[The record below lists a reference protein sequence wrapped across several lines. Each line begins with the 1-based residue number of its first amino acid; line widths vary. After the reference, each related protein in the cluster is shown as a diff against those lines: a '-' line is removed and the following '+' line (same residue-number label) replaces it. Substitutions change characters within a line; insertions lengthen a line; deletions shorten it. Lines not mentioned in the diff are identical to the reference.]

1 MKTTVLRGITWNHS
15 RALPPLVATAQRFEE
30 LNPGVRIHWEK
41 RTLHEFGH
49 ADLATLARNFDLL
62 VIDHPM
68 SGDAELTGSLIDLLP
83 LVSPNTLE
91 DLEADSAGP
100 SFASYHYNGKLY
112 ALPID
117 AAAPAASYRPDIFEK
132 RGLQLPHTWNDL
144 LDLARSGLLRMP
156 GFSADLFLN
165 FMGLC
170 VSRGSTTAANPEQL
184 VDPEI
189 GARCLEQLFELAA
202 ILPAEIYSLNPIAIY
217 ERMSSG
223 DEFAYC
229 PFAYTYSNYS
239 RNGFATNSLRFSN
252 PVDLEP
258 GLPIRTVLGGTG
270 IAISSI
276 SSEPAAALQYS
287 LFITGR
293 SCQSTIYGVSGG
305 QPARRSA
312 WQDPLLNQISDDF
325 FRRTSASIDNA
336 YVRPRY
342 PGYVSLQES
351 AGEAIAHAFQHR
363 GNLHQLLDKINTLYR
378 ATLKDSSSN
387 QGIPHV

>member
-1 MKTTVLRGITWNHS
+1 MKRVVLRGITWNHS

-30 LNPGVRIHWEK
+30 LHPGVRIQWEK

-68 SGDAELTGSLIDLLP
+68 AGDAESTGVLTDLLP
-83 LVSPNTLE
+83 LLSSDAIR
-91 DLEADSAGP
+91 DLETDSLGP
-100 SFASYHYNGKLY
+100 SFASYNYHGKLY

-117 AAAPAASYRPDIFEK
+117 AAAPAASFRPDLLEQHGF
-132 RGLQLPHTWNDL
+132 RLPETWNDV
-144 LDLARSGLLRMP
+144 LDLARSGQVRMP

-170 VSRGSTTAANPEQL
+170 VSRGSAVAANPEHL
-184 VDPEI
+184 VDSEI
-189 GARCLEQLFELAA
+189 GAHCIEQLSELAA
-202 ILPAEIYSLNPIAIY
+202 RMPDEIYSMNPIALY
-217 ERMSSG
+217 ERMAGG
-223 DEFAYC
+223 DDFAYC

-239 RNGFATNSLRFSN
+239 RTGFASKPLRFAN
-252 PVDLEP
+252 PVSLEP

-270 IAISSI
+270 MAIASRCEESAI
-276 SSEPAAALQYS
+276 ALEYS
-287 LFITGR
+287 LFVAGR
-293 SCQSTIYGVSGG
+293 SCQGTLYGIGGG
-305 QPARRSA
+305 QPARKSA

-325 FRRTSASIDNA
+325 FRRTQASIETA

-351 AGEAIAHAFQHR
+351 AGEAIARYCRQR
-363 GNLHQLLDKINTLYR
+363 GKTHPLLEQIDTLYR
-378 ATLKDSSSN
+378 STLN
-387 QGIPHV
+387 GTMQQEGLPHV